1 MLFRSQAAA
10 DEFLAFLVSEQ
21 GQETMVN
28 SDSFEYPLRPGVAAP
43 AGLKPFD
50 QLQPAPVTIADLGD
64 GSAALQLMQQA
75 QLL

>member
-1 MLFRSQAAA
+1 
-10 DEFLAFLVSEQ
+10 
-21 GQETMVN
+21 MVN

-64 GSAALQLMQQA
+64 GSEALQLIQQA